1 MLAAQCRSHRPITD
15 FVIALGGGGIVPE
28 MLVKDFVRAVHNL
41 TSLEA
46 LLLCVGFCDPLAAW
60 PPVHPRSAAREGVRL
75 APLALYGDA
84 TGRTLGGAGVQAAC
98 TLEGCGHSQKVADR

>member
-1 MLAAQCRSHRPITD
+1 M
-15 FVIALGGGGIVPE
+15 
-28 MLVKDFVRAVHNL
+28 
-41 TSLEA
+41 
-46 LLLCVGFCDPLAAW
+46 LCVGFCDPLAAW

-98 TLEGCGHSQKVADR
+98 TLEGCGHSQKVADRIFFELPLKRLEFRISGVKAQGQRVHLIANR